1 MDISTDRTITLGCR
15 DAESGCVI
23 NGSGIISKTYT
34 DNITTEHW
42 RYEIADQAGNVTV
55 CEKDVNIYIDKYPP
69 SCWNNGEVKL
79 GKKEAYNFANNIGVT
94 WGIAVQVLWTCN
106 PSNSLGTGEFIL

>member
-1 MDISTDRTITLGCR
+1 MCVWGGESTSWTSTDRTITLGCH

-55 CEKDVNIYIDKYPP
+55 CEKDVKY
-69 SCWNNGEVKL
+69 L
-79 GKKEAYNFANNIGVT
+79 YR
-94 WGIAVQVLWTCN
+94 
-106 PSNSLGTGEFIL
+106 